1 MFSFS
6 FTSFFIILVAAL
18 FFSLLSKRFHLPWVI
33 SLIIAGVVIGD
44 TGFQLVTVDPVLNF
58 FAEIGLVFLMF
69 LAGLE
74 TKLSS
79 IVEIRAKAFLFVLL
93 NGLFPFF
100 VGFCL
105 AYYFGFGLIPSI
117 LFGTVFSSTSVAVLV
132 PFLDAHK
139 TVHKRCGSLL
149 LAGTVI
155 EDITSLL
162 ILSLL
167 LQFTARETSLPLPL
181 FYTSAIILVFLFR
194 LAIPKLRE
202 YLTKSRRNTI
212 FRSLSSSSFETE
224 LRVAIV
230 ILIGSVILFEL
241 IGFHAVV
248 GGFMA
253 GLILSE
259 FFASKELFNKIHVLG
274 YGLFVPI
281 FFVVVGLTL
290 QLDAVAT
297 SFRTILLVLSASI
310 LAIFVKLLGGYIA
323 GRVEGYS
330 RKDSSFL
337 GWATVPRLTTS
348 FAVAYAGLQFG
359 LVSELFVTTV
369 VVISVTT
376 TFVGS
381 LVMNAL
387 TSTRK

>member
-18 FFSLLSKRFHLPWVI
+18 FFSLLSRRFHLPWVI
-33 SLIIAGVVIGD
+33 SLIIAGVLIGD
-44 TGFQLVTVDPVLNF
+44 TGLNLVTVDPVLSF

-79 IVEIRAKAFLFVLL
+79 IVEIRAKAFLFTLA
-93 NGLFPFF
+93 NGLFPFI
-100 VGFCL
+100 VGFAL
-105 AYYFGFGLIPSI
+105 AYYFGFGLTSSV
-117 LFGTVFSSTSVAVLV
+117 LLGAVFSSTSVAVLV
-132 PFLDAHK
+132 PFLDGHK
-139 TVHKRCGSLL
+139 AVRKRCGSLL

-155 EDITSLL
+155 EDILSLL
-162 ILSLL
+162 MLSVL
-167 LQFTARETSLPLPL
+167 LQFTARETFLPLPL
-181 FYTSAIILVFLFR
+181 FYTSALLLIFLLR
-194 LAIPKLRE
+194 LSLPKLQE
-202 YLTKSRRNTI
+202 LFADSRKHF
-212 FRSLSSSSFETE
+212 FRKLSVGAFETE

-230 ILIGSVILFEL
+230 ILIGSVILFEV

-253 GLILSE
+253 GLVLSE
-259 FFASKELFNKIHVLG
+259 FLESDELFYKIHALG

-281 FFVVVGLTL
+281 FFVVVGITL
-290 QLDAVAT
+290 QLDIIVTSSRTLWLVISTAV
-297 SFRTILLVLSASI
+297 
-310 LAIFVKLLGGYIA
+310 LAILVKLIGGYVA
-323 GRVEGYS
+323 GRLEGYS
-330 RKDSSFL
+330 RKDSHFL

-369 VVISVTT
+369 VVISVSS
-376 TFVGS
+376 TFIGS
-381 LVMNAL
+381 LAMNAL
-387 TSTRK
+387 SRGK